1 MASNTTKRPFDV
13 IVITSPDTQA
23 ATAAQELI
31 ISSCGNFSST
41 STKTLADQNQNYD
54 NYAPVVLQSNNGII
68 YISSCD
74 PYGARMGS
82 GGGTIAAL
90 AEADYAY
97 QQHAIAMND
106 KNEEQSITKSDYP
119 TVLIC
124 HAGGES
130 SRCPTQIVLGKAWTS
145 LPVMEEKQSAYIT
158 HDGSSSTLK
167 NNGHSTTSVSNPTAL
182 LISSLSTI
190 FEDIPKGSV
199 VVAASD
205 VLLSFNAESSSN
217 SNHNQKIN
225 FDTITQ
231 GDNSHYNHV
240 LGLAVPAPLSTAKN
254 HGVFVLDSS
263 TSDESEEEE
272 WRIQKTH
279 KVLQKPSISEMNSMS
294 NPACTFCKD
303 ETSPQDVK
311 ESNAW
316 IDTGVCTFLPHSA
329 KTLRYLSE
337 STLSC
342 CTRLGLQEMY
352 KEEQRQKND
361 YSGRVS
367 LEQFVKTETQKICLY
382 GDMLH
387 ALRTETN
394 QTKTHEDEEFTTILD
409 ELSSKLSQHELYTCA
424 VPAGSFVHLGTTKE
438 LADFLTMG
446 ATSSSTCGGEV
457 DDDDRLDNVKEMQR
471 YQHFGKALGLT
482 SRADSFVSGFIS
494 NDTSNDGN
502 IVVNSV
508 LLSKSEQSSSLGSLS
523 VVEHCHIECDGSIKI
538 GEQAIVSGVRGS
550 IKGDIFHIPDGI
562 CLQLLPLCQQNGDGE
577 SFVCTC
583 TGVEDAIK
591 DIPVKLYGVSLHLI
605 CEQYGISEDNLWD
618 ESIPVSK
625 RMLWNAKI
633 HPILTA
639 DEDGKLDYSFL
650 DWVALVMTG
659 GKSDE
664 LDTSDMS
671 PAMLGLKQWKEAK
684 RLSLSQIRQCVD
696 SEAEAR
702 YRSSISSKR
711 YEESRLVEVSEILL
725 NRRHEPCNFNYVIDS
740 VLSSSSTREL
750 RYALQ
755 TLCNVASDALT
766 NGQFDIVGRIFS
778 TMALLIDDSFRN
790 KDSLANDSSPAP
802 DVDNPASLIEK
813 TIDELK
819 SSKIPQDTI
828 SSIHSICNE
837 SIDGSYE
844 VKTDVAFLE
853 KSASIMT
860 ERCLSGDAI
869 SSTYEQT
876 TPLPVGVLTMASA
889 PARIDLAGGWSD
901 TPPISF
907 EHGGSVACLAVLID
921 GKRPLKATCRTIKG
935 GSGIKL
941 RTESRSLDDESLL
954 SSSEVMVHTLSDLA
968 DYNNP
973 MAECAL
979 LKCVLIQLGL
989 VSLDLVRADDNNC
1002 SIQPYLQ
1009 KFCQQTDNVG
1019 LEIVSQSLLPQGS
1032 GMGSS
1037 SILAG
1042 CILAAVVKC
1051 VGIQLTGGGDSI
1063 IPSNQVQVN
1072 DSSSLIHAVL
1082 MVEQLLTTGGGWQD
1096 NIGGLVGGLKLGSSD
1111 AHVLPLQTKVQRF
1124 DLSSELVD
1132 ELNQRL
1138 CLVFSGKPRLAK
1150 NILSNVL
1157 RRWAR
1162 RSEEIRTTVDGLVKG
1177 ATEAI
1182 ESIQAQDLDRLGRVM
1197 SQYWQYKIAMA
1208 GEDSGVEP
1216 SSVHSVL
1223 ELLSSSRDIVG
1234 GTLCGAGGGGFLVM
1248 LASKGRTSEDI
1259 EATVTNSMNNGNNM
1273 GFDSF
1278 SWHKCTVS
1286 NDGMV
1291 VNVVE
1296 LE

>member
-1 MASNTTKRPFDV
+1 MASNTTKCPFNV
-13 IVITSPDTQA
+13 IVITSPDTQS

-31 ISSCGNFSST
+31 ISSCGDFSST
-41 STKTLADQNQNYD
+41 TTKTLADQTQND
-54 NYAPVVLQSNNGII
+54 DDAPVVLQSNNGTI

-97 QQHAIAMND
+97 QQHAIAMNHN
-106 KNEEQSITKSDYP
+106 KNEDSIEQPITNSNYP

-145 LPVMEEKQSAYIT
+145 LPVMEEQQTA
-158 HDGSSSTLK
+158 GASSTLK
-167 NNGHSTTSVSNPTAL
+167 NDGHSSVSNPTAL

-190 FEDIPKGSV
+190 FQDIPKGSV

-205 VLLSFNAESSSN
+205 VLLSFDAESSSSTD
-217 SNHNQKIN
+217 SNHNQRIN
-225 FDTITQ
+225 FDTIASK
-231 GDNSHYNHV
+231 DNRHYNHV

-254 HGVFVLDSS
+254 HGVFVIDSS
-263 TSDESEEEE
+263 TSNMGKEEE
-272 WRIQKTH
+272 WRIQKTY
-279 KVLQKPSISEMNSMS
+279 KVLQKPSISEMSSMS
-294 NPACTFCKD
+294 NPACTFSKD
-303 ETSPQDVK
+303 ETAPQDVR

-316 IDTGVCTFLPHSA
+316 IDTGVCTFLPRAA
-329 KTLRYLSE
+329 KTLRDLSK
-337 STLSC
+337 STLNC

-352 KEEQRQKND
+352 KEEQRQTND

-367 LEQFVKTETQKICLY
+367 LEQFAKSETQKICLY

-394 QTKTHEDEEFTTILD
+394 EATVATHEDDEFTTNLG
-409 ELSSKLSQHELYTCA
+409 ELSNKLSQHELYTCA
-424 VPAGSFVHLGTTKE
+424 VSAGSFVHLGTTKE

-446 ATSSSTCGGEV
+446 ATSSSTSGGEV
-457 DDDDRLDNVKEMQR
+457 DDDRLGNTKEMQR

-482 SRADSFVSGFIS
+482 RRADSFISGFAS
-494 NDTSNDGN
+494 NVNDGN

-508 LLSKSEQSSSLGSLS
+508 LVSKSKQQSSSLGRLS
-523 VVEHCHIECDGSIKI
+523 VIEHCHIECEGSIKI

-550 IKGDIFHIPDGI
+550 VKGGCFHVPDGI

-591 DIPVKLYGVSLHLI
+591 DTPVKLYGVSLHLI
-605 CEQYGISEDNLWD
+605 CEQHGISEDDIWD
-618 ESIPVSK
+618 ESIPSSK
-625 RMLWNAKI
+625 RMVWNAKI

-639 DEDGKLDYSFL
+639 DGDGRLDYSFL
-650 DWVALVMTG
+650 DWVASVVA
-659 GKSDE
+659 GKSEE
-664 LDTSDMS
+664 LDSSDMS
-671 PAMLGLKQWKEAK
+671 PTMLGLTQWKEAK

-702 YRSSISSKR
+702 YRGSISSEK
-711 YEESRLVEVSEILL
+711 YEESRLAEVVEILM
-725 NRRHEPCNFNYVIDS
+725 NRRHEPCNFDYVIDS
-740 VLSSSSTREL
+740 VLSSNSTEEL
-750 RYALQ
+750 RQALES
-755 TLCNVASDALT
+755 LSNVASNALT

-790 KDSLANDSSPAP
+790 KDNLANDSSPAT

-828 SSIHSICNE
+828 SSINTIFNV
-837 SIDGSYE
+837 SIDGAYDL
-844 VKTDVAFLE
+844 KTVVDFLE
-853 KSASIMT
+853 KAAAIMT
-860 ERCLSGDAI
+860 ERCLSGGSL
-869 SSTYEQT
+869 SSSSYEQT
-876 TPLPVGVLTMASA
+876 APLPIGVLAMASA

-901 TPPISF
+901 TPPISY
-907 EHGGSVACLAVLID
+907 ENGGSVACLAVLVD
-921 GKRPLKATCRTIKG
+921 GKRPLKATCRIIKG
-935 GSGIKL
+935 NSGIKL
-941 RTESRSLDDESLL
+941 RTESRSLNDESLL
-954 SSSEVMVHTLSDLA
+954 SASEVTVHTLSDLA

-989 VSLDLVRADDNNC
+989 APLNLIKADNDST

-1009 KFCQQTDNVG
+1009 KFGQQTDDVG

-1042 CILAAVVKC
+1042 CILAAVAKC
-1051 VGIQLTGGGDSI
+1051 VGIQLTGCGDTA
-1063 IPSNQVQVN
+1063 PTSNQVQIN

-1096 NIGGLVGGLKLGSSD
+1096 NIGGLVGGLKLGSSN

-1124 DLSSELVD
+1124 DLSPELVD

-1162 RSEEIRTTVDGLVKG
+1162 RSGEIRTTVDGLVKG
-1177 ATEAI
+1177 ASEAI
-1182 ESIQAQDLDRLGRVM
+1182 ENMQARDLDKLGTVM
-1197 SQYWQYKIAMA
+1197 SQYWQYKISMA
-1208 GEDSGVEP
+1208 GKDSGVEP

-1223 ELLSSSRDIVG
+1223 ELLSSSGDIAG

-1259 EATVTNSMNNGNNM
+1259 KATVSNSMNNANNT

-1278 SWHKCTVS
+1278 SWHTCSVS
-1286 NDGMV
+1286 KDGLV
-1291 VNVVE
+1291 VDVVHA
-1296 LE
+1296 